1 MEEIL
6 DPTEDK
12 RRILSSD
19 RIWLYH
25 KNLIPLL
32 VLALFALIT
41 AFELFIGDNYIISNY
56 HIIGFVLLT
65 ASFVSY
71 FKFRKYFKFVVILF
85 VGLGLFHIANVN
97 LSTIESSLFGVNF
110 QPLFFLVALY
120 YYAMNLKTI
129 NDRIMPQG
137 DRVDPETAKRMYY
150 QSEVEKYRN
159 QFTRYSKEQLEQVIQ
174 KETSLKAA
182 KEAARGLLEGK
193 D

>member
-1 MEEIL
+1 MDEIL

-12 RRILSSD
+12 RRFLSSD

-41 AFELFIGDNYIISNY
+41 AFKLLIGDNYIISYY
-56 HIIGFVLLT
+56 HITGFALLT
-65 ASFVSY
+65 TSLVSY
-71 FKFRKYFKFVVILF
+71 FKFRKYFKFVVIVF

-97 LSTIESSLFGVNF
+97 LSTIESSLFGVSF

-120 YYAMNLKTI
+120 YYAMNFKAI

-137 DRVDPETAKRMYY
+137 DRVDPETAKLKYY

-159 QFTRYSKEQLEQVIQ
+159 QFAHYSKEQLEQVIL

-182 KEAARGLLEGK
+182 KEAARGLLEGM
-193 D
+193 

>member
-32 VLALFALIT
+32 LLALFALCT
-41 AFELFIGDNYIISNY
+41 AFGLVIDSY
-56 HIIGFVLLT
+56 HTLSTYHVIGFVLLLT
-65 ASFVSY
+65 SFVSY
-71 FKFRKYFKFVVILF
+71 FWFRKYFKFVVIVF
-85 VGLGLFHIANVN
+85 VGLGLFHIASVN
-97 LSTIESSLFGVNF
+97 MSTIESNLFGVNF
-110 QPLFFLVALY
+110 HPLFFLVALY
-120 YYAMNLKTI
+120 YYAMNFKAI

-137 DRVDPETAKRMYY
+137 DRVDPETAKLMYY

-159 QFTRYSKEQLEQVIQ
+159 QFAQYSKQQLEQVIQ

-182 KEAARGLLEGK
+182 KEAARELLEGM
-193 D
+193 